1 MKILHCS
8 DIHLGKKPFGTEIF
22 TKKRY
27 DDYFN
32 AFNEL
37 VEKSILEKV
46 DIFMI
51 AGDLFDKK
59 DLSPDILKKTEII
72 LKKLV
77 NSNIKT
83 LIIEGNHDNSN
94 PNDTID
100 SWLHYLEKSDL
111 ARRLSYKKIHDKY
124 FFDSVKIEDIN
135 FYGLGYPGYNVDN
148 VALNL
153 TDFLDANEKNIV
165 LIHTA
170 IGGGENSTLPGLI
183 KTETLKKLSEKTIY
197 IGGGHF
203 HSKSAYP
210 AEKPFFFIPGSTEY
224 WNILNEKNNEKG
236 AFIFDTNTYEH
247 SYINITPRKRVI
259 ATFDIKEYL
268 KKDYLENIDLET
280 LKLHFQNF
288 IESLSLT
295 EEELVIINFIIENNQ
310 YINTK
315 EFEEILEKNGAL
327 KGYIIPKFS
336 GEREFETTP
345 LDYEDC
351 ALTHIEKGVINK
363 WEGGYFQKIDTVKYL
378 LTLKNLQ
385 LNKDD
390 PNTFNEVFDKM
401 LMEVIG
407 DEN

>member
-1 MKILHCS
+1 M
-8 DIHLGKKPFGTEIF
+8 
-22 TKKRY
+22 
-27 DDYFN
+27 
-32 AFNEL
+32 
-37 VEKSILEKV
+37 
-46 DIFMI
+46 
-51 AGDLFDKK
+51 
-59 DLSPDILKKTEII
+59 
-72 LKKLV
+72 
-77 NSNIKT
+77 
-83 LIIEGNHDNSN
+83 
-94 PNDTID
+94 
-100 SWLHYLEKSDL
+100 
-111 ARRLSYKKIHDKY
+111 
-124 FFDSVKIEDIN
+124 
-135 FYGLGYPGYNVDN
+135 
-148 VALNL
+148 
-153 TDFLDANEKNIV
+153 
-165 LIHTA
+165 
-170 IGGGENSTLPGLI
+170 
-183 KTETLKKLSEKTIY
+183 
-197 IGGGHF
+197 
-203 HSKSAYP
+203 
-210 AEKPFFFIPGSTEY
+210 
-224 WNILNEKNNEKG
+224 NEKNNEKG